1 MAEEFSTDGMLDM
14 YLFENEQLL
23 EQLQERV
30 LEQKDAEC
38 FDEDSINEIFRTMHT
53 IKGSSGIMMFD
64 NITAVSH
71 KLEDVFFYL
80 RESHPENVPHLE
92 LVEHVLSVEDFI
104 SSELEKIRN
113 GDPADGDSSGIIKDL
128 DKFLEVV
135 KNGGIKE
142 GVEPPP
148 ENVHV
153 EPKHF
158 YIAPVATSASRFYK
172 IYLTFYPGTEMA
184 NVHAYKTVYALKEIA
199 EDILYSPEDIISDP
213 TSADTIVEEG
223 FRILLQAQSTEE
235 EIRNIIGVGYDIK
248 SVDVFE
254 CKAEEFLQ
262 GFDFGDQDH
271 EVIDLDSSVEDID
284 SKAQEKSDEKDEEG
298 DKPKAEEKKP
308 EDKIAPGDFVIK
320 SREPGKQKKLAKD
333 KKGEKNAFI
342 SVNVKKM
349 DQLMDL
355 IGELVISES
364 VVLQNPDLKVPGL
377 NLDRFNKAASQLS
390 KISTDLQDII
400 MSMRMVSL
408 SNTFQKMN
416 RIVFDVSRKLGKDI
430 EFEMIGENTEVDKN
444 IIEKISDPLM
454 HIVRNAVDHGIEEKA
469 DRLESGKSAKGKVTL
484 SAKTEAGKVWIS
496 VADDG
501 AGLDR
506 NKILAKARKQG
517 LLDDNKPD
525 AAYTDKEVYQ
535 LITLPGFSTNEQ
547 VTEYSGRG
555 VGMDVVVQNIQSIG
569 GTLDID
575 SKAGMGSTMS
585 LKIPLTLAIID
596 GIVMETGNSS
606 FVLETGVI
614 KEFIRVKEDMMIYEP
629 NGDEYIMVRGEC
641 YPVLRLGRW
650 YNLEQYCESVEDGV
664 MLILEVE
671 NQRVCLLVDKLIGEQ
686 EIVVKPIPSYIKKV
700 KGLSGCT
707 QLGDGSIALIL
718 DAVGLME

>member
-80 RESHPENVPHLE
+80 RESHPEHVPHLE

-128 DKFLEVV
+128 DKFLEAI
-135 KNGGIKE
+135 KNGGAEK

-172 IYLTFYPGTEMA
+172 IYLTFFQETEMA
-184 NVHAYKTVYALKEIA
+184 NVHAYKVVYALKEVA

-213 TSADTIVEEG
+213 SVAETIIDEG
-223 FRILLQAQSTEE
+223 FRILLQAQCSEE

-248 SVDVFE
+248 SVDVYE
-254 CKAEEFLQ
+254 CPAEEFLQ
-262 GFDFGDQDH
+262 GFDFGEEEH
-271 EVIDLDSSVEDID
+271 EVIDLDSSVEEID
-284 SKAQEKSDEKDEEG
+284 AKAAEKSAEGEEN
-298 DKPKAEEKKP
+298 KPKEEKKP
-308 EDKIAPGDFVIK
+308 EKQIAPGDFVIK

-377 NLDRFNKAASQLS
+377 NLDRFNKAAGQLS
-390 KISTDLQDII
+390 KISTDLQDVI

-454 HIVRNAVDHGIEEKA
+454 HIVRNAVDHGIEEKEQ
-469 DRLESGKSAKGKVTL
+469 RLESGKNAKGKVTL

-506 NKILAKARKQG
+506 TKILAKARKQG
-517 LLDDNKPD
+517 ILEDSKPD
-525 AAYTDKEVYQ
+525 SAYSDKEVFQ

-596 GIVMETGNSS
+596 GIVMETGTSS

-614 KEFIRVKEDMMIYEP
+614 KEFVRVKEDMMIYEP
-629 NGDEYIMVRGEC
+629 NGDEYIMIRGEC

-650 YNLEQYCESVEDGV
+650 YGLEQYCESVEDGV

-718 DAVGLME
+718 DAAGLME